1 MSFNQRLK
9 VTLRKDHG
17 VHFLIGAAIGVAGL
31 YIEVKH
37 SFLTLY
43 WPTLL
48 VIQIVAYGTE
58 FIQNY
63 IPNRHVDA
71 TDAFATVSGGVAG
84 ILLFELGLD
93 VMYRFQYF
101 GISEYL

>member
-1 MSFNQRLK
+1 MSLYQRFK

-17 VHFLIGAAIGVAGL
+17 HHFLVGGAIGFIGL
-31 YIEVKH
+31 FFEIKYFFI
-37 SFLTLY
+37 SLY

-48 VIQIVAYGTE
+48 VIQIVAYGKE

-63 IPNRHVDA
+63 ISNRHVDA
-71 TDAFATVSGGVAG
+71 TDAFATVAGGVTG

-93 VMYRFQYF
+93 LMYRFQYF
-101 GISEYL
+101 GISEHL